1 MNNKDLTVQLDNHV
15 VKIDAFISAEI
26 MDETV
31 MMSVEKGQYFGL
43 NPVASRIWEVL
54 AEPIQVSALCDQLR
68 KEFDVDLETCRQ
80 DVLDLLQ
87 KLLRWEMIRVLD
99 E

>member
-43 NPVASRIWEVL
+43 NPVASRVWEVL

-87 KLLRWEMIRVLD
+87 KLVRWEMIRVLD